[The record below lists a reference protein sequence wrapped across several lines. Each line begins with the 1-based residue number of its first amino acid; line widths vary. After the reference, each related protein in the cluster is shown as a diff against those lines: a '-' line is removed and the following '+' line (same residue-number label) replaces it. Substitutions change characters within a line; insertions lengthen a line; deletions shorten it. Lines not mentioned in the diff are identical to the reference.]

1 MYICIYTYTFIYNI
15 CVWVFEYMEYHYTF
29 FTLAKIQK
37 KLIVTNAGEDAE
49 KLELSFIAG
58 GNEKHYSHFGR

>member
-1 MYICIYTYTFIYNI
+1 
-15 CVWVFEYMEYHYTF
+15 MEYHYTF